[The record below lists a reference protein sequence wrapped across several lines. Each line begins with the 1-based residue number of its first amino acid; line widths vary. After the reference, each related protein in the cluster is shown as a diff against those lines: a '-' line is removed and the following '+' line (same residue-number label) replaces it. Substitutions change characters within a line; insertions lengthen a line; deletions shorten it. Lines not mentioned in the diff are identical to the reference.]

1 MQEDEKKTKKQTNT
15 FADIV
20 SNVLVVKWSW
30 WSIKRRIKFKN
41 HFKQLAVPF
50 KIYADF
56 EPVLK
61 RIQRDDA
68 SNASYTKTYQEHIL
82 CSLAYKVVCIDYRSS
97 KPVVLYKRKNAVNK
111 FTEAILDRY
120 DYCKKVI
127 KKHFNKNN
135 FMSAEDEKSFKSNAG
150 YAINCLLKE
159 IQSKR
164 SQLSNKKR

>member
-1 MQEDEKKTKKQTNT
+1 M
-15 FADIV
+15 
-20 SNVLVVKWSW
+20 
-30 WSIKRRIKFKN
+30 
-41 HFKQLAVPF
+41 PF
-50 KIYADF
+50 KTYAYF
-56 EPVLK
+56 ESVLK

-82 CSLAYKVVCIDYRSS
+82 CSLVYKVVCIDYRSS
-97 KPVVLYKRKNAVNK
+97 KPVVLYERKNAVNK

-159 IQSKR
+159 I
-164 SQLSNKKR
+164 